1 LAPAL
6 APRVG
11 CVILAAGAARR
22 FGGGKLSASLRG
34 SPLLQRA
41 IDAACGSSAL
51 QCTLV
56 LGADAASV
64 AAGIDTRRCTVV
76 VNRAW
81 QRGIASSIAC
91 GVQERD
97 HEDACI
103 IALGDQPHVT
113 SSDIDALIDAFAREH
128 NAKIQPIVALRA
140 GDVWGAPVLFPQR
153 DFAALRRLRGD
164 RGAKGLASANQSR
177 LVFVEAVDHRAF
189 DDVDT
194 KADLTRL
201 NAPETRRTRP

>member
-1 LAPAL
+1 MAP
-6 APRVG
+6 
-11 CVILAAGAARR
+11 
-22 FGGGKLSASLRG
+22 LRG

-41 IDAACGSSAL
+41 IDAASGSRAL

-56 LGADAASV
+56 LGADAGAV

-76 VNRAW
+76 VNQAW
-81 QRGIASSIAC
+81 RRGIASSIAC
-91 GVQERD
+91 GVREHNSQ
-97 HEDACI
+97 DACI

-113 SSDIDALIDAFAREH
+113 SSDLDALIEAFARERD
-128 NAKIQPIVALRA
+128 AKIRAIVALRA

-153 DFAALRRLRGD
+153 HFAALRRLRGD

-177 LVFVEAVDHRAF
+177 LVFVEAADRRAF

-201 NAPETRRTRP
+201 NAPETRQIRP

>member
-1 LAPAL
+1 LALAL

-11 CVILAAGAARR
+11 CIILAAGAARR

-34 SPLLQRA
+34 SPLLQSA
-41 IDAACGSSAL
+41 IDAACGSRAL
-51 QCTLV
+51 QCTIV
-56 LGADAASV
+56 LGADAAVV
-64 AAGIDTRRCTVV
+64 AANIDTRRCTVV

-81 QRGIASSIAC
+81 RRGIASSIAC
-91 GVQERD
+91 GVREHD
-97 HEDACI
+97 IEDACI
-103 IALGDQPHVT
+103 IALGDQPYVT
-113 SSDIDALIDAFAREH
+113 STDVDALIEAFARER
-128 NAKIQPIVALRA
+128 NAKTRPIVALRA
-140 GDVWGAPVLFPQR
+140 GDVWGAPVLFPRR

-177 LVFVEAVDHRAF
+177 LVFVEAIDRRAF